1 MNKNWTEWE
10 FNKVNPK
17 TNKVFI
23 SKKLKITL
31 VSFAIIF
38 ISLVNLKIIEVLSLA
53 DGKIIPQGRIKYVQH
68 LEGGIVEDIL
78 INCK

>member
-10 FNKVNPK
+10 FNKDNPK

-31 VSFAIIF
+31 VSFSF
-38 ISLVNLKIIEVLSLA
+38 L
-53 DGKIIPQGRIKYVQH
+53 
-68 LEGGIVEDIL
+68 
-78 INCK
+78 